1 MKHSAN
7 AVTAVNWERPGPHRS
22 ILQYSITPSLH
33 FFTPPTLAVLPESR
47 KQPKP
52 PQPTP
57 PGNRMIRTMF
67 LRSNSLMAVIAAM
80 SFAFVSTPHA
90 VAQQKDV
97 TIGLAV
103 ANLQA
108 DFFNQIKQSV
118 EAEAKAKGVTVITVD
133 AKGDSA
139 TQVSQVQDLIT
150 RGIKALIYI
159 PAGATAA
166 GVPVKTA
173 KAAGIPVVCV
183 DRTPP
188 DNPGDTFIATDSVS
202 AARTLGEYVGKLSE
216 GKGKIGILQ
225 GQLGTTPELDRDKG
239 FNEAL
244 SKFPGLQVVAKQPS
258 KAWMQDEGFAIAQD
272 MLQRHPDITV
282 FFGRADALALGAAQ
296 AVKVGNLDHKVV
308 VVGFDGDVAGL
319 KAVRDGILTATMT
332 QQTQGM
338 GRLALQSALDL
349 IAGKTV
355 PKDQL
360 QEAVL
365 TTKENVEPYI
375 AKHP

>member
-1 MKHSAN
+1 MKL
-7 AVTAVNWERPGPHRS
+7 T
-22 ILQYSITPSLH
+22 
-33 FFTPPTLAVLPESR
+33 
-47 KQPKP
+47 
-52 PQPTP
+52 
-57 PGNRMIRTMF
+57 F
-67 LRSNSLMAVIAAM
+67 LRNASLVATLVASLSFGASLSSIAQ
-80 SFAFVSTPHA
+80 S
-90 VAQQKDV
+90 KDV
-97 TIGLAV
+97 AIGLAV

-150 RGIKALIYI
+150 RGVKALIYI

-166 GVPVKTA
+166 GVPVKAA
-173 KAAGIPVVCV
+173 KAAGIPVICV

-188 DNPGDTFIATDSVS
+188 DAPGDTFIATDSVS
-202 AARTLGEYVGKLSE
+202 AAKTLGEYVGKITG

-225 GQLGTTPELDRDKG
+225 GQLGTTPEQDRDKG

-244 SKFPGLQVVAKQPS
+244 KGFSGLEVVAKQPS
-258 KAWMQDEGFAIAQD
+258 KAWMQDEGFAIGQD

-282 FFGRADALALGAAQ
+282 FFGRADALALGAAR
-296 AVKVGNLDHKVV
+296 AVKVANVDHKVI

-319 KAVRDGILTATMT
+319 KAVRDGTLQATMT

-338 GRLALQSALDL
+338 GRLALNSALDA
-349 IAGKTV
+349 INGKTLS
-355 PKDQL
+355 KEQL

-365 TTKENVEPYI
+365 TTKDNVGPYI
-375 AKHP
+375 EKHP

>member
-1 MKHSAN
+1 MKL
-7 AVTAVNWERPGPHRS
+7 T
-22 ILQYSITPSLH
+22 
-33 FFTPPTLAVLPESR
+33 
-47 KQPKP
+47 
-52 PQPTP
+52 
-57 PGNRMIRTMF
+57 F
-67 LRSNSLMAVIAAM
+67 LRNAPLVATLVASLSFGASLSSIAQ
-80 SFAFVSTPHA
+80 S
-90 VAQQKDV
+90 KDV

-150 RGIKALIYI
+150 RGVKALIYI

-166 GVPVKTA
+166 GVPVKAA
-173 KAAGIPVVCV
+173 KAANIPVICV

-188 DNPGDTFIATDSVS
+188 DAPGDTFIATDSVS
-202 AARTLGEYVGKLSE
+202 AAKSLGEYVGKITS

-225 GQLGTTPELDRDKG
+225 GQLGTTPEQDRDKG

-244 SKFPGLQVVAKQPS
+244 KGFPGLEVVAKQPS
-258 KAWMQDEGFAIAQD
+258 KAWMQDEGFAIGQD
-272 MLQRHPDITV
+272 MLQRHPDITI
-282 FFGRADALALGAAQ
+282 FFGRADALALGAAR
-296 AVKVGNLDHKVV
+296 AVKVANVDHKVI

-319 KAVRDGILTATMT
+319 KAVRDGTLQATMT

-338 GRLALQSALDL
+338 GRLALNSALD
-349 IAGKTV
+349 AVNGKTL
-355 PKDQL
+355 PKEQL

-365 TTKENVEPYI
+365 TTKDNVGPYI
-375 AKHP
+375 EKHP

>member
-1 MKHSAN
+1 MKL
-7 AVTAVNWERPGPHRS
+7 T
-22 ILQYSITPSLH
+22 
-33 FFTPPTLAVLPESR
+33 
-47 KQPKP
+47 
-52 PQPTP
+52 
-57 PGNRMIRTMF
+57 F
-67 LRSNSLMAVIAAM
+67 LRNASLVATLVASLSFGASLSSIAQ
-80 SFAFVSTPHA
+80 S
-90 VAQQKDV
+90 KDV
-97 TIGLAV
+97 AIGLAV

-150 RGIKALIYI
+150 RGVKALIYI

-166 GVPVKTA
+166 GVPVKAA
-173 KAAGIPVVCV
+173 KAANIPVICV

-188 DNPGDTFIATDSVS
+188 DAPGDTFIATDSVS
-202 AARTLGEYVGKLSE
+202 AAKTLGEYVGKITS

-225 GQLGTTPELDRDKG
+225 GQLGTTPEQDRDKG

-244 SKFPGLQVVAKQPS
+244 KGFPGLEVVAKQPS
-258 KAWMQDEGFAIAQD
+258 KAWMQDEGFAIGQD

-282 FFGRADALALGAAQ
+282 FFGRADALALGAAR
-296 AVKVGNLDHKVV
+296 AVKVANVDHKVI

-319 KAVRDGILTATMT
+319 KAVRDGTLQATMT

-338 GRLALQSALDL
+338 GRLALNSALD
-349 IAGKTV
+349 AVSGKTL
-355 PKDQL
+355 PKEQL

-365 TTKENVEPYI
+365 TTKDNVGPYI
-375 AKHP
+375 EKHP